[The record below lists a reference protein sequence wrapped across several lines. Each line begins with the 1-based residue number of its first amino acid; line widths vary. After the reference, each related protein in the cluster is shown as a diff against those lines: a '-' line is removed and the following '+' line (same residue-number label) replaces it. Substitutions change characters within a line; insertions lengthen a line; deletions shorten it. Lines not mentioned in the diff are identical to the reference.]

1 METLRELNQKD
12 QITVIVSLHQINFA
26 SQFCPR
32 IVALKSGEIVF
43 DGAAEDLSNDYL
55 HWIYDSEDSLE
66 PMLIPN
72 NISNER
78 KMFG

>member
-43 DGAAEDLSNDYL
+43 DGAAADLSNDQL
-55 HWIYDSEDSLE
+55 RWIYDSEDNLGS
-66 PMLIPN
+66 MLVPN
-72 NISNER
+72 KISNKSKKFE
-78 KMFG
+78 